1 MNSTRQTNK
10 FTRFLRNHA
19 ALLLLIF
26 CVIAIATVVL
36 AVTLTREP
44 TLPDNPVGG
53 RPDDNPDSTEPA
65 VKEKVK
71 VYFDAPVKFTSIGM
85 HFTDDDTM
93 FVFNAS
99 LGYWATHDG
108 IDLLAAEGTE
118 VVAMYDGVV
127 IDIDETFGKG
137 NYVTVDHGDN
147 VIVTYAS
154 LGDVDVLEGQRLTK
168 GEHIGTVSASAAD
181 EHKQGSHLHIEVVKN
196 DQIVNPLPYIDGEI
210 YREIDAD

>member
-36 AVTLTREP
+36 AVTLSRAP
-44 TLPDNPVGG
+44 ALPDNPVVGNPEN
-53 RPDDNPDSTEPA
+53 PDDPQPT
-65 VKEKVK
+65 VKDKVK
-71 VYFDAPVKFTSIGM
+71 VYFAAPVKYTAIGM
-85 HFTDDDTM
+85 RFTDDDTM

-108 IDLLAAEGTE
+108 IDLLAAEGAE

-127 IDIDETFGKG
+127 IDVDDTFGKG
-137 NYVTVDHGDN
+137 NFVTVDHGDN

-154 LGDVDVLEGQRLTK
+154 LGKVDVLKGQQLTK
-168 GEHIGTVSASAAD
+168 GEHIGTVSATAAD

-196 DQIVNPLPYIDGEI
+196 DQVVNPLPYIDGEI
-210 YREIDAD
+210 YREVEAD